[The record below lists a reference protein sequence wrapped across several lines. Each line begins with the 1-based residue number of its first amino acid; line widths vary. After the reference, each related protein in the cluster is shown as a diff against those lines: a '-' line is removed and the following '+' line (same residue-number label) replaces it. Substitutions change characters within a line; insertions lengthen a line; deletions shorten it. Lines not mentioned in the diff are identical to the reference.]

1 MPLHHERGEMTSH
14 PMAAL
19 WHLTNMEEGNIID
32 HVIAAFVSPFTS
44 DGAVDLGLNQEP
56 GMTLV

>member
-1 MPLHHERGEMTSH
+1 MTSH